1 MLSAGDDL
9 VYSFVAFRLCR
20 IPVPLRNSLFAGR
33 CGKNC
38 GGLIVGT
45 GITKSIVQNWD
56 GDCMITKMI
65 RLRPHHG
72 LCIQHFTGKGYSAAF
87 VANMTHV
94 IAVLR
99 AMPETQIELTADMDV
114 LCACC
119 PHNQEGA
126 CESSPKPSL
135 YDQAVL
141 QCCGLQMGQ
150 RLSWKEF
157 QKHVSQRILERGLL
171 EQVCRGCQWLSLCQE
186 TTKRIYSQ

>member
-1 MLSAGDDL
+1 ME
-9 VYSFVAFRLCR
+9 FRFTICATQAQLQA
-20 IPVPLRNSLFAGR
+20 IQNNTVPD
-33 CGKNC
+33 GKIGAQSC
-38 GGLIVGT
+38 
-45 GITKSIVQNWD
+45 
-56 GDCMITKMI
+56 
-65 RLRPHHG
+65 
-72 LCIQHFTGKGYSAAF
+72 QHFTGKGYSAAF

-99 AMPETQIELTADMDV
+99 AMPETQIELTAGVDV

-157 QKHVSQRILERGLL
+157 QKHVSQRILERDLL